1 MGACVLEEPRQV
13 LLFTGKSDTVELLN
27 KAFVIAPAEAERAFR
42 ALFRAFP
49 HVRRIRVEVLFPPSA
64 LHCPKLVLFAS
75 NHMVVDLPPT
85 VDEYRASLG
94 KRRRRTLRESMNRL
108 ARDFPEL
115 TTEVFPSAG
124 DDRAPKLFKQ
134 LLEWKTARFRERGLK
149 TYWDEYP
156 EMVDSFLA
164 LLRRRGEVHLT
175 TVSGDSVA
183 LAFVFPVGEAI
194 CAQESAFDPVYGRYG
209 LGTFSQHW
217 VMCSAISRGYA
228 SVNMLWGGEKH
239 KSHFAATPRLAS
251 AIVVFRDRRAF
262 LSSAQTWAITWRSC
276 TSAGEQAV
284 LAGTSRGRPSAQEPA
299 IMNVARALT
308 RPTRAATAPAAAML
322 AREPGNDGTSR
333 GCPGTDCGRVE
344 PGRPAC
350 ARVPDLDPGREP
362 RWTPGPL
369 RPFSQRALDAKSRIP
384 SSNWRDSRRATC

>member
-1 MGACVLEEPRQV
+1 VARGEAARGAPVLEGASCRRTTPAASCSPGHDGTEREVSAREADPQTGAFHFADLRASVYPRVDPQKYAAELDVLYSSLFATVDWFETHDDAPWMGACELEEPRQV
-13 LLFTGKSDTVELLN
+13 LLFTGKSDTVEVLN
-27 KAFVIAPAEAERAFR
+27 KAFVIAPADAERAFQ

-64 LHCPKLVLFAS
+64 LHRPKLVLFAS

-94 KRRRRTLRESMNRL
+94 KRMRRTLRESMNRL

-194 CAQESAFDPVYGRYG
+194 CAQESAFDPAYGRYS
-209 LGTFSQHW
+209 LGTLSQHW
-217 VMCSAISRGYA
+217 VMCSAISRRYA

-262 LSSAQTWAITWRSC
+262 LSSAQTWAITWRSVRRQANRQYWRARHA
-276 TSAGEQAV
+276 AG
-284 LAGTSRGRPSAQEPA
+284 RR
-299 IMNVARALT
+299 
-308 RPTRAATAPAAAML
+308 
-322 AREPGNDGTSR
+322 
-333 GCPGTDCGRVE
+333 
-344 PGRPAC
+344 
-350 ARVPDLDPGREP
+350 
-362 RWTPGPL
+362 L
-369 RPFSQRALDAKSRIP
+369 RSLRS
-384 SSNWRDSRRATC
+384 

>member
-1 MGACVLEEPRQV
+1 VSAHEVEPQSDAFHFADLRASVYPRVDPHEYAAELDTLYSSLFATVDWFETHDDVPWMGACVLEQPRHV
-13 LLFTGKSDTVELLN
+13 LLFTGKSDTVEVLN
-27 KAFVIAPAEAERAFR
+27 KAFVIAPADAERAFQ

-64 LHCPKLVLFAS
+64 LHSPKLVLFSS

-94 KRRRRTLRESMNRL
+94 KRMRRTLRESTNRL

-124 DDRAPKLFKQ
+124 DDRAPTLFKQ

-183 LAFVFPVGEAI
+183 LAFVFPVGGAI
-194 CAQESAFDPVYGRYG
+194 CAQESAFASAYGRYG
-209 LGTFSQHW
+209 LGTLSQHW
-217 VMCSAISRGYA
+217 VMCSAISRRYA
-228 SVNMLWGGEKH
+228 SVNMLWGGETH
-239 KSHFAATPRLAS
+239 KSHFAATPRVAS
-251 AIVVFRDRRAF
+251 AIVVFRDRRAL
-262 LSSAQTWAITWRSC
+262 LSSAQTWAITWRSVRRQAHKQYWRARHA
-276 TSAGEQAV
+276 AG
-284 LAGTSRGRPSAQEPA
+284 RR
-299 IMNVARALT
+299 
-308 RPTRAATAPAAAML
+308 
-322 AREPGNDGTSR
+322 
-333 GCPGTDCGRVE
+333 
-344 PGRPAC
+344 
-350 ARVPDLDPGREP
+350 
-362 RWTPGPL
+362 L
-369 RPFSQRALDAKSRIP
+369 R
-384 SSNWRDSRRATC
+384 NWRS